1 MALSSTTYRVAFAG
15 NGSTTAFSFPYYFL
29 LNADLVVILR
39 VDSTGVETTK
49 TITTHYTIS
58 GAGNPSGGTVTMVT
72 APATG
77 ETLIVY
83 RDPAITQGLD
93 IVANDSLPADDLEE
107 SLDRLTMIAQRLDG
121 RMDRAVTLSEGTTDP
136 FTATLPAL
144 LTDNPGAT
152 IVVND
157 AGDGWD
163 VGPTADEIT
172 AAAGYATAAAASA
185 SASAASAVLSDA
197 SADAALVSETAAA
210 ASAASAAAQLASAFF
225 RDVVYITSAD
235 SPVTIASGDN
245 GKLYNINSSGGAIS
259 FTLPTIAST
268 TLPFNIA
275 FKLTTA
281 GNTVTINRAST
292 DTIEGATSVTMAT
305 AGQGL
310 QLVADADGS
319 PDNWSSI
326 AMAGTVLPIVNG
338 GTNATTKS
346 GAFDSLSPMTTGGD
360 LIYGGSSGTG
370 TRLANSSQSSG
381 TFLKSNGGTSAPTWE
396 AVTCIAPPT
405 IQKFTSGSGTYNKN
419 YTFLISS
426 GSATV
431 GATYT
436 NNAVTFTVYA
446 TVASSNT
453 VVMSGSGAPSSSGTL
468 TKASGTG
475 DSTLTFSQ
483 ALAPFYLRVR
493 MVGGGGG
500 GGGSGTASQGNGA
513 AGGNTTFGSS
523 LLVANGG
530 SATGGPGW
538 SGGNGGTASLGT
550 GPIGIALSG
559 GNGPMAFYDRSAED
573 FAGSSGAVTPFG
585 GAGSGAG
592 QSGVGGSNAVTNT
605 GSGGGGGGFTNVANC
620 YAGAGGAA
628 GGYVDAII
636 SSPSATYAYAVGA
649 AGAGGTAGT
658 SGQAGTNGGSGI
670 IIVEEHY
677 Q

>member
-338 GTNATTKS
+338 GTGATTKS

-370 TRLANSSQSSG
+370 TRLANGSLGNVLMSAG
-381 TFLKSNGGTSAPTWE
+381 NTDAPTWSNLL
-396 AVTCIAPPT
+396 TSPIAPVV
-405 IQKFTSGSGTYNKN
+405 QRFLSGSGTANLPYV
-419 YTFLISS
+419 FVIST

-436 NNAVTFTVYA
+436 NNSVTFTVFD
-446 TVASSNT
+446 TVASAT
-453 VVMSGSGAPSSSGTL
+453 RVVMTGSGAPLSSGTL

-475 DSTLTFSQ
+475 DSTLTFS
-483 ALAPFYLRVR
+483 LVRAPIYLIVDA
-493 MVGGGGG
+493 VGSGGSGAGSGG
-500 GGGSGTASQGNGA
+500 SGGSGTNGDA
-513 AGGNTTFGSS
+513 TTFGSS
-523 LLVANGG
+523 FISAGGGVAAAI
-530 SATGGPGW
+530 SGPGGQGGTP
-538 SGGNGGTASLGT
+538 SVTIGSTGAMVLISLEGNGGEGASGGGSEPAGSNGHSGGAGPFGAQTRSNNFAAAVSAVANSGCGGAGAGLGVTASLGT
-550 GPIGIALSG
+550 G
-559 GNGPMAFYDRSAED
+559 
-573 FAGSSGAVTPFG
+573 AGG
-585 GAGSGAG
+585 GAGAYCR
-592 QSGVGGSNAVTNT
+592 VLIPN
-605 GSGGGGGGFTNVANC
+605 
-620 YAGAGGAA
+620 
-628 GGYVDAII
+628 
-636 SSPSATYAYAVGA
+636 PSATYAYSVGA
-649 AGAGGTAGT
+649 SKSGG
-658 SGQAGTNGGSGI
+658 SAGTNGYAGGSSGSGQI
-670 IIVEEHY
+670 IMAAHY